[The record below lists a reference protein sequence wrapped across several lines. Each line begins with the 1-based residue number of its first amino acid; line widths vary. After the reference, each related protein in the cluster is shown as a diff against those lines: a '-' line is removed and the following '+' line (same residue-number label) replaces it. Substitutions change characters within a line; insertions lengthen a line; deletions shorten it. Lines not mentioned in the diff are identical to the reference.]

1 MGQEYKVYHLKDVI
15 KVSSGVFLGNVLLF
29 CALNTNKCS
38 IVEIE
43 DNPKKVTINLCIKNK
58 TNRPHPII
66 KIGVVNVDDQKNYVI
81 YTIDRNC
88 TKV

>member
-1 MGQEYKVYHLKDVI
+1 M
-15 KVSSGVFLGNVLLF
+15 SSGVFLGNVLLF

-43 DNPKKVTINLCIKNK
+43 DNPKKVTINLCVKNK
-58 TNRPHPII
+58 SNQKKPII
-66 KIGVVNVDDQKNYVI
+66 TIGVVDMNNQENHVI

>member
-1 MGQEYKVYHLKDVI
+1 M
-15 KVSSGVFLGNVLLF
+15 SSGVFLGNVLLF

-43 DNPKKVTINLCIKNK
+43 DNPKKVSISLCIENK
-58 TNRPHPII
+58 TNQKLPII
-66 KIGVVNVDDQKNYVI
+66 TIGVVEMENQENYVI

-88 TKV
+88 TVL